1 MRNRRIEL
9 LSALALAATMATA
22 GCSSS
27 EETGSTGGTSGTTGG
42 TSGSTGGTSGTTGG
56 TSSAA
61 GGTSGTGGASTANSV
76 TALAGTTVL
85 STLTTDQATQ
95 LCSDTWAYFAAAI
108 SAEAICKYQGLS
120 FATSSSAPTEEKL
133 RSNCSSKETPCLADP
148 GSAWTTNP
156 GCSEIPTDCGATVAE
171 YSTCIQDTAAG
182 FNQAV
187 SAMPGCAEFTNTA
200 TSPVWDL
207 KGADRL
213 PSCELP
219 SCDSLWPPD
228 PKNF

>member
-1 MRNRRIEL
+1 MRHRRIGL
-9 LSALALAATMATA
+9 LSALALAAMIATA

-56 TSSAA
+56 TSSAT
-61 GGTSGTGGASTANSV
+61 GGTSSADPV
-76 TALAGTTVL
+76 TTLAGTTVL
-85 STLTTDQATQ
+85 STLTAEQATQ
-95 LCSDTWAYFAAAI
+95 LCDETWAYFATAVTT
-108 SAEAICKYQGLS
+108 ETICRYQGLS

-133 RSNCSSKETPCLADP
+133 RSNCTSKESPCLADP
-148 GSAWTTNP
+148 SSAWATNP
-156 GCSEIPTDCGATVAE
+156 GCSEIPTDCGATVAQ
-171 YSTCIQDTAAG
+171 YSSCIQDTAAG
-182 FNQAV
+182 LNQAV
-187 SAMPGCAEFTNTA
+187 SAMPSCAEFTSAA
-200 TSPVWDL
+200 TSAVWDL
-207 KGADRL
+207 KGADKL